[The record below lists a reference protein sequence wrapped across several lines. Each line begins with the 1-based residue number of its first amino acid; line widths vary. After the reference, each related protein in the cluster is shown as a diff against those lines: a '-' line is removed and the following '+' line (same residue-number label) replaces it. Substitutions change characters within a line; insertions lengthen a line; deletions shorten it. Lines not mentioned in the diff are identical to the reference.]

1 MYSVAVAISW
11 KTELGEPYMLTPL
24 LLGSLVMERIG
35 SEFFEITWAEAHPR
49 LYSWISI
56 Q

>member
-11 KTELGEPYMLTPL
+11 KTELGEPL
-24 LLGSLVMERIG
+24 LLGSLLMERIG
-35 SEFFEITWAEAHPR
+35 SEFYEITWAEAHPR